1 MEGYPTPQQALTAR
15 LPALDYNRFCMKTTF
30 FPPRRNGFILH
41 FILLLTFLVGSFWLF
56 NQASRTPIGPLF
68 AVYMLVIFLLAAAVP
83 FLTYR
88 LYSLLRSSYAFRP
101 GILRLTWGLR
111 EEEIPLVN
119 INWISMADNLEYRV
133 PFPLLRW
140 PGSILGIRRL
150 DRRSDI
156 EFMASQRDGLVVIE
170 TSRHLYAISPEDPE
184 AFLQAFQR
192 ASEIGYFDP
201 IRGQSVHPTAI
212 VETAWQNRRAR
223 SLLAVSFLFGLAFAA
238 WIVLYVQPQA
248 SVTYTLGNTDRI
260 VNGTQVLLLPVLN
273 GFYFFFNLLV
283 GLFFFRR
290 EETQTL
296 SYLLWISHIA
306 LTFFFFLSVYLLV
319 F

>member
-1 MEGYPTPQQALTAR
+1 ME
-15 LPALDYNRFCMKTTF
+15 TTF

-41 FILLLTFLVGSFWLF
+41 FSMLLTFIVGSFWLF

-68 AVYMLVIFLLAAAVP
+68 AIYMLVIFLLAAAIP
-83 FLTYR
+83 FLFYR

-119 INWISMADNLEYRV
+119 INWISMATSLEYRI

-140 PGSILGIRRL
+140 PGSILGIRRM

-156 EFMASQRDGLVVIE
+156 EFMASQREGLVVIE

-184 AFLQAFQR
+184 AFMQAFQR
-192 ASEIGYFDP
+192 ASETGYFDP
-201 IRGQSVHPTAI
+201 IRGQSVRPTTI

-223 SLLAVSFLFGLAFAA
+223 SLIAGSFLFGLAFAG
-238 WIVLYVQPQA
+238 WIILYVQPQA
-248 SVTYTLGNTDRI
+248 NVLYTLGNTSRI
-260 VNGTQVLLLPVLN
+260 VNGTQIILLPVLN
-273 GFYFFFNLLV
+273 GFYYFFNLLV

-296 SYLLWISHIA
+296 SYLLWISSVA
-306 LTFFFFLSVYLLV
+306 ATAFFFVSVYLLIL
-319 F
+319 